1 MPWDEQFE
9 QWIADAFWHMLD
21 DLEVHYS
28 IWPDLFEVTR
38 EHPEHY
44 GRTEEEQIENYILDA
59 LYDIMQNPWWES
71 ISPAQGEA
79 FWEEA
84 KNTFFLAAL
93 ETLEEVVA
101 EPIHQMNEP
110 AYRAVKQGFEP
121 RFPLKTPLGEFMRV
135 YGEEGPSRYEDFS
148 ERLHAMAYVW
158 TMLFFAHLEAIYP
171 NAKKTVVFGPHYRR
185 GQLRV
190 ITPRNKAKIPPSSQ
204 TGDS

>member
-9 QWIADAFWHMLD
+9 QWIVDAFWQMLD

-28 IWPDLFEVTR
+28 VWPDLFEVTR

-59 LYDIMQNPWWES
+59 LYDIMQNAWWES

-93 ETLEEVVA
+93 ETLEEVIA
-101 EPIHQMNEP
+101 EPIHQMNEA
-110 AYRAVKQGFEP
+110 AYRAVKQSFEP

-135 YGEEGPSRYEDFS
+135 YGEEGPDRYEDYS
-148 ERLHAMAYVW
+148 ERLHVMAYVW
-158 TMLFFAHLEAIYP
+158 TTLFFAHLEAIYP
-171 NAKKTVVFGPHYRR
+171 NAKKAVIFGPHYRR
-185 GQLRV
+185 SQLRV
-190 ITPRNKAKIPPSSQ
+190 ITPRNKSKGPSSSQ